1 MAKSFVMPN
10 LVQFVH
16 WHSNKQG
23 SNTFITPPTK
33 DFFMTT
39 SKFVT
44 FEGEERTFEEQ
55 VVYLSQT
62 LRALEQTLR
71 DQQEILD
78 SIQNRLYYIEATGLN
93 NTN

>member
-1 MAKSFVMPN
+1 MS
-10 LVQFVH
+10 
-16 WHSNKQG
+16 
-23 SNTFITPPTK
+23 
-33 DFFMTT
+33 T
-39 SKFVT
+39 SKFIS
-44 FEGEERTFEEQ
+44 FEGDERSFEEQ

-62 LRALEQTLR
+62 LRALEQALR